1 MNHDEKLVT
10 DYKVWKNEEERIN
23 ASIISEVRRES
34 KLEGIKEGTAQTKKE
49 MVLNM
54 HNKNLSITLI
64 SEYTGLSENEIEKIV
79 NSIKE

>member
-10 DYKVWKNEEERIN
+10 DYKVWKNEEEIIN

-54 HNKNLSITLI
+54 HKDNLPLDLI
-64 SEYTGLSENEIEKIV
+64 SKCTGLSENEIEKIV